1 MMTPEIVVIGSSLGG
16 LKVLELLLSQLPD
29 SFPWPI
35 VIVQHRSKD
44 GGGDLSELLQR
55 KCKAVVKEAEDKE
68 PIVPSQIYLAPPDYH
83 LLFDE
88 GRFCL
93 STEAPVRHARPSID
107 VTLESAV
114 QAYEEKVIGIILTGS
129 NEDGAHGA
137 SVIRERGGLVIIQD
151 PKTAE
156 AAAMPN
162 AVLETS
168 GGQVMSIS
176 EIAGFLSQLPAT

>member
-1 MMTPEIVVIGSSLGG
+1 MTPDIVVIGASLGG
-16 LKVLELLLSQLPD
+16 LKALELLLSQLPD
-29 SFPWPI
+29 SFPRPI

-44 GGGDLSELLQR
+44 ADGALSELLQR

-68 PIVPSQIYLAPPDYH
+68 PISPGRIYVAPPDYH
-83 LLFDE
+83 LLFEE

-107 VTLESAV
+107 VTLESAA
-114 QAYEEKVIGIILTGS
+114 QAYGSKVIGIVLTGS

-137 SVIRERGGLVIIQD
+137 ALVGQRGGLVIAQD

-156 AAAMPN
+156 AATMPAA
-162 AVLETS
+162 AVEAS
-168 GGQVMSIS
+168 GGKVMSIP
-176 EIAGFLSQLPAT
+176 EIAGFLGRLPPT